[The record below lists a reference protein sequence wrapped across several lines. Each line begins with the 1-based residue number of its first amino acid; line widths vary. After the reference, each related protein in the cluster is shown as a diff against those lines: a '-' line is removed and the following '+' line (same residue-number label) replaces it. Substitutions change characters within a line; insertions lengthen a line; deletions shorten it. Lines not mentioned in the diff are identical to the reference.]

1 MRKKDLI
8 FKVNL
13 SSTPLA
19 NHTIFVLATVFIFVL
34 SAFLTVTNIYETR
47 DILAK
52 KKEAYSKM
60 QNLSAE
66 MKVNK
71 QKINRYESNINAIKT
86 KKFIEKCEYIN
97 TIVNKRIFSWTKL
110 FNEFEKILPWSV
122 RMTQVNPD
130 IQKGVTKIKLEVAA
144 QNLESFLDLLK
155 NLEKSKVFR
164 NVNVSH
170 EGSKENE
177 MQFSL
182 AMEYK
187 PAVEKILQPE
197 KAKTKNDKV
206 TVKSKETKNGKT

>member
-34 SAFLTVTNIYETR
+34 SMFLTVTNIYETR

-86 KKFIEKCEYIN
+86 KEFIEKCEYIN

-187 PAVEKILQPE
+187 PAVEKIVQPE
-197 KAKTKNDKV
+197 KTKTKNDKV